1 MTRKTLLL
9 DANAIIHFVHGDDEY
24 LVNIVYR
31 LLSDNDCFIP
41 TEVLAEVVYNLRD
54 KYEYARKEIADRLKD
69 FINFKDSLVQEPN
82 VVRFACNTFAAT
94 KLDFVDC
101 LLDGYAKVNGSRVFT
116 FDGDLKKH
124 LEHLAY
130 NG

>member
-1 MTRKTLLL
+1 VTRKSLLL
-9 DANAIIHFVHGDDEY
+9 DTNAIIHFVHGDDEY

-54 KYEYARKEIADRLKD
+54 KYEYTRKEIADRLKD
-69 FINFKDSLVQEPN
+69 FINFKDSLVQKPN
-82 VVRFACNTFAAT
+82 VIRFACNTFAST

-101 LLDGYAKVNGSRVFT
+101 LLDGYAKVNDSRIFT
-116 FDGDLKKH
+116 FDGDLKKR